1 MTQNE
6 LDKYIELHD
15 KFQLKCEAVCK
26 ILKPLNNHYEYL
38 SVFDIDGDE
47 VYGNGDEYWGY
58 GGYEHHSASFP
69 LSYICMSDD
78 KIKEYVSEE
87 IRKRKEAKLAEQARI
102 QKINAERLE
111 KHEREEYERLKK
123 KYGDN

>member
-1 MTQNE
+1 MTESE
-6 LDKYIELHD
+6 LYTYMGLQDE
-15 KFQLKCEAVCK
+15 FQFRCETICK
-26 ILKPLNNHYEYL
+26 MLKPLNNHYEYL
-38 SVFDIDGDE
+38 SDFEIEGDE

-87 IRKRKEAKLAEQARI
+87 IRKREEAKLAEQARI